1 MTEFVGD
8 TQTID
13 FADPKTKILADI
25 FCKEQ
30 DSIPKRLLVVGCGR
44 GVEAAVLAQHL
55 GAKVTGIDIIA
66 NFDSRAV
73 CIADLRQGDAT
84 KMEFSDESFD
94 FVYSF
99 HALEHIPDY
108 RAALAE
114 IHRVLCPGGRWMIG
128 TPNRKRMIGYLG
140 SKDASIADKL
150 HWNYIDWKAKFQG
163 RFRNELGAH
172 AGYTQEELSSELA
185 KVFSKVTDITFD
197 YYRSL
202 YSKKLHLINATINL
216 GAASWMFPCIY
227 FMGRR

>member
-1 MTEFVGD
+1 MTEFVGE

-30 DSIPKRLLVVGCGR
+30 DLIPKRLLVVGCGR
-44 GVEAAVLAQHL
+44 GIEAAVLAQHL
-55 GAKVTGIDIIA
+55 GANVTGIDIIA
-66 NFDSRAV
+66 NFDSRAAR
-73 CIADLRQGDAT
+73 IADLQQGDAT
-84 KMEFSDESFD
+84 KMEFADGSFD

-128 TPNRKRMIGYLG
+128 TPNRKRVIGYLG

-202 YSKKLHLINATINL
+202 YSKKLHLINAAINL
-216 GAASWMFPCIY
+216 GAASLMFPCIY

>member
-1 MTEFVGD
+1 MTEFVGE

-44 GVEAAVLAQHL
+44 GIEAAVLAQHL
-55 GAKVTGIDIIA
+55 GANVTGIDIIA
-66 NFDSRAV
+66 NFDSRAAR
-73 CIADLRQGDAT
+73 IADLQQGDAT
-84 KMEFSDESFD
+84 KMEFADGSFD

-128 TPNRKRMIGYLG
+128 TPNRKRVIGYLG

-202 YSKKLHLINATINL
+202 YSKKLHLINAAINL
-216 GAASWMFPCIY
+216 GAASLMFPCIY

>member
-1 MTEFVGD
+1 MTEFVGE

-25 FCKEQ
+25 FCKGQ
-30 DSIPKRLLVVGCGR
+30 NSAPSRLLVVGCGR
-44 GVEAAVLAQHL
+44 GIEAAVLSQYL
-55 GAKVTGIDIIA
+55 GAKVTGIDIVT
-66 NFDSRAV
+66 NFDPRAALL
-73 CIADLRQGDAT
+73 ADLRQGDAT
-84 KMEFSDESFD
+84 KMEFANESFD

-128 TPNRKRMIGYLG
+128 TPNRRRIIGYLG
-140 SKDASIADKL
+140 SKDASAAEKL
-150 HWNYIDWKAKFQG
+150 RWNYIDWRAKLQG

-185 KVFSKVTDITFD
+185 GVFSKVTDITFD
-197 YYRSL
+197 YYRDL
-202 YSKKLHLINATINL
+202 YSKKRNLIDLAISL
-216 GAASWMFPCIY
+216 GAASWLFPCIY

>member
-8 TQTID
+8 TEKID

-30 DSIPKRLLVVGCGR
+30 NLIPSRLLVVGCGK
-44 GVEAAVLAQHL
+44 GIEAAVLAQYL
-55 GAKVTGIDIIA
+55 GAKVTGIDIVA
-66 NFDSRAV
+66 NFDSRAALH
-73 CIADLRQGDAT
+73 ADLRQGDAT
-84 KMEFSDESFD
+84 RMEFADGSFD

-128 TPNRKRMIGYLG
+128 TPNRDRIIGYLG
-140 SKDASIADKL
+140 SKDASIAEKL
-150 HWNYIDWKAKFQG
+150 HWNYIDWRAKFHG
-163 RFRNELGAH
+163 KFRNELGAH

-197 YYRSL
+197 YYRNL
-202 YSKKLHLINATINL
+202 YSRKLNLINAAISSGT
-216 GAASWMFPCIY
+216 ASWLFPCIY
-227 FMGRR
+227 FMGQR